1 MDCATLGPL
10 IPVARA
16 VIDARGVS
24 AARQPPGGPPET
36 AGLVQTRGRLLL
48 RRCAPAGNRARLRAT
63 SPGMTEGRRVTHAD
77 VPANIYPL
85 GVAYLSDPPLWSS
98 VGKIIDGI
106 PGDWHRSRPSSPQ
119 APLRHGHPWTRDP
132 AGHSLAETRSPQKR
146 EGSGTSGVFVPVD
159 GSGRSTLGSVRGSVG
174 APPRVPRRARP
185 WSVDCCRQS
194 VHDARSAGPTQ
205 LKRGAGT
212 RVLSRCGWQ

>member
-77 VPANIYPL
+77 VPATIYPL

-132 AGHSLAETRSPQKR
+132 AEALSRGDPLPAEAGGQRDVRSVRASRRVGEIDAGQR
-146 EGSGTSGVFVPVD
+146 AWL
-159 GSGRSTLGSVRGSVG
+159 GRSTAQGATASSSVVRG
-174 APPRVPRRARP
+174 
-185 WSVDCCRQS
+185 
-194 VHDARSAGPTQ
+194 
-205 LKRGAGT
+205 L
-212 RVLSRCGWQ
+212 LSGECA